1 MSDGARVRRGQGKI
15 VEWNKVRKL
24 DQRIKT
30 EGGRGCVSVGKR
42 TGGASLI
49 WRRKPFLKIA
59 L

>member
-1 MSDGARVRRGQGKI
+1 MSDEARVRRGQGKI

-30 EGGRGCVSVGKR
+30 EWGRGCVSLGKR
-42 TGGASLI
+42 RGGASLI
-49 WRRKPFLKIA
+49 WRRKPFLEIA